1 MTDAISGKT
10 VLFITTKNL
19 DYIRNV
25 QEIGLLKKYAASY
38 TVIGS
43 YSRCYPFRVL
53 TVFLH
58 LLFTPAAKFDVIF
71 IGFSPQLVLP
81 FFRKK
86 FRKKEIMIDF
96 FISLYDTLC
105 LDRQKVNPKGIPGRF
120 LHQLDSLTLSLANF
134 ILCDTVTDGQYF
146 SEEFHLPY
154 DRFHPLYLEAD
165 TSIYYP
171 TDAPKPAQ
179 LQNKYIVL
187 YFGSILPLQ
196 GTDIVLKAMSLL
208 KEKKDIFFYFI
219 GPVKDK
225 SLQALCPQSPNIRY
239 ISWLPQKDLAE
250 LIGQSD
256 LCLAGHFNKTVA
268 KASRTIPGKAYIYQA
283 MKKPMI
289 LGDNPANHEL
299 FNPNPDTVFVEMGNP
314 QALADAIISC
324 FNCHTNASRQSD

>member
-43 YSRCYPFRVL
+43 YSRYYPFRII
-53 TVFLH
+53 TVFLR
-58 LLFTPAAKFDVIF
+58 LLFIPVAAFDVIF

-81 FFRKK
+81 FFRRK
-86 FRKKEIMIDF
+86 FRKKYILIDF
-96 FISLYDTLC
+96 FISLYDTFC
-105 LDRQKVNPKGIPGRF
+105 LDRQKFSPKGIPGRF
-120 LHQLDSLTLSLANF
+120 LHQLDSLTLSLADL
-134 ILCDTVTDGQYF
+134 IICDTVTHGQYF
-146 SEEFHLPY
+146 IEEFRLPPH
-154 DRFHPLYLEAD
+154 RLHPLYLTAD
-165 TSIYYP
+165 AAIYHP
-171 TDAPKPAQ
+171 TRARKPDQ
-179 LQNKYIVL
+179 LQDKFIVL

-225 SLQALCPQSPNIRY
+225 SLQALCPQSLNIRY
-239 ISWLPQKDLAE
+239 ISWLPQKELAE

-256 LCLAGHFNKTVA
+256 LCLAGHFSKTVA

-299 FNPNPDTVFVEMGNP
+299 FHPNPDTVFVEMGNP

-324 FNCHTNASRQSD
+324 FNCHTNTSR